1 MTQRLRVNWLPLAMP
16 VAVAVAVLPL
26 QPPVAAA
33 SVQVQLNCAGTV
45 LEARGSATLKRAIAS
60 LRLSLSLEAEAPTAQ
75 AALALL
81 QQRLDPVRSGLQAL
95 NVNAL
100 RVSSPSVWNRAVPP
114 GRPAVAQASLQ
125 VSGELAPAQL
135 QNLIS
140 RVGGLPGV
148 RLAPVDPQAD
158 RGADAASNRQL
169 LQAAYQDALR
179 RGQDLAAALGLTTL
193 RPLQVQSDGGLRPEP
208 MVAMA
213 RSAPAPFD
221 PRELPEPTDRLSL
234 TVTFCARP

>member
-1 MTQRLRVNWLPLAMP
+1 MRSIPATLS
-16 VAVAVAVLPL
+16 VATGTVLIAAL
-26 QPPVAAA
+26 QVSIPPAGRSA
-33 SVQVQLNCAGTV
+33 QVQLQLSCSGTV
-45 LEARGSATLKRAIAS
+45 LEAQGSATLKRTID
-60 LRLSLSLEAEAPTAQ
+60 RLNLALTLEAEAPTAQ

-81 QQRLDPVRSGLQAL
+81 QQRLDPVRRGLQAL

-125 VSGELAPAQL
+125 VSGELAPDQL

-158 RGADAASNRQL
+158 RGTDAASDRQL
-169 LQAAYQDALR
+169 LQAAYQDA
-179 RGQDLAAALGLTTL
+179 L